1 MRMNANDRS
10 APVGPG
16 EPAPDFT
23 LPAAHGEG
31 TVSLAEYRGQSPVLV
46 ALFRGLY

>member
-1 MRMNANDRS
+1 MTTDGRS
-10 APVGPG
+10 LPLGPG

-31 TVSLAEYRGQSPVLV
+31 SVSLAEYRGQSPVLV

>member
-1 MRMNANDRS
+1 MSANDRS
-10 APVGPG
+10 APVGLG

-23 LPAAHGEG
+23 LPAAHEEG

-46 ALFRGLY
+46 ALFRWLY